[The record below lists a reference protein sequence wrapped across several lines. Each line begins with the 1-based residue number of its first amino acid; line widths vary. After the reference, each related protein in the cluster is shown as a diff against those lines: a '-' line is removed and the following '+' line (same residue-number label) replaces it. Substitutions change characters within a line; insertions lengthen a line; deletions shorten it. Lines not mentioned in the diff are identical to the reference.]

1 MIKIQVAENTV
12 SLNAKEQDM
21 FFQLLDNNLEFVR
34 YIPTLNA
41 LHHWMQELGC
51 RGQVVQSKND
61 EVEDPWSEKEAFN
74 AQEKLRK
81 LFEDVLSSGYY
92 LGS

>member
-41 LHHWMQELGC
+41 LHNWMQELGC
-51 RGQVVQSKND
+51 RGQVVKTKEES
-61 EVEDPWSEKEAFN
+61 VEDPWGEKEAYD

>member
-1 MIKIQVAENTV
+1 MIKIQIAENTIT
-12 SLNAKEQDM
+12 LNAKEQDM

-41 LHHWMQELGC
+41 LHNWIQELGC
-51 RGQVVQSKND
+51 RGQVMKTK
-61 EVEDPWSEKEAFN
+61 EEMVEDPWSEKETLN

-81 LFEDVLSSGYY
+81 LIDDVLSTGYY